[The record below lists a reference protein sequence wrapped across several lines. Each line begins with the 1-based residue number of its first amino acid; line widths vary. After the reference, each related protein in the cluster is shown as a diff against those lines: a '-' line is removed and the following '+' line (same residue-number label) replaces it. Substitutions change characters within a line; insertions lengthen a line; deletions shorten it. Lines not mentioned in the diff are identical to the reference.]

1 VESTF
6 RFAVQ
11 LSAFLI
17 SNKLNDLSALL
28 PRAKS
33 TLQPM
38 VAEFNPYTPE
48 QAEEI
53 LAERDGRG
61 KIGLEDLETAAK
73 AAEIIL

>member
-1 VESTF
+1 MLLGIC
-6 RFAVQ
+6 AH
-11 LSAFLI
+11 LI
-17 SNKLNDLSALL
+17 SNKFSDVSALP

-61 KIGLEDLETAAK
+61 KIKLDDLETAAK